1 MKTIIVYVLLMHE
14 GASYQLGEVLP
25 KMKEKKKS
33 LIGKE
38 FEWGDDNV
46 HDKIHESVQQ
56 LIILLD

>member
-1 MKTIIVYVLLMHE
+1 M
-14 GASYQLGEVLP
+14 
-25 KMKEKKKS
+25 S

-56 LIILLD
+56 MIIFLD